1 MKMLKVYI
9 ATNGNSC
16 LEEGYIVLR
25 HVTAFR
31 RHIDDCN
38 KTVVFTYN
46 DCFIIQMKF
55 EDFELAMFNQ
65 E

>member
-1 MKMLKVYI
+1 MKMLKVDI

-16 LEEGYIVLR
+16 FVEGYIVLR

-31 RHIDDCN
+31 RHIHDCN
-38 KTVVFTYN
+38 KTVVLTLN
-46 DCFIIQMKF
+46 DCFVVQMKF
-55 EDFELAMFNQ
+55 EDFELAMINQ